1 MYFSFNDR
9 SLIYTPA
16 ELQSDYII
24 DNNISV
30 GTYKEMYDMMMLLST
45 IAPQLTSDIV
55 KQYVLKR
62 GKCHYHI
69 GNEIVSILTFH
80 KSATD
85 AYSGLHIRFYL
96 KTNNICL
103 YDLPVVKQEIDDL
116 TTLINLGP
124 GMVDKLKT
132 VGINNSIELDKYST
146 EDIIAKLA
154 KVNLVVDYIT
164 MYSIEG
170 AKSNLKISKLS
181 TERKKELR
189 LFYESIL

>member
-16 ELQSDYII
+16 ELQSAFLI

-30 GTYKEMYDMMMLLST
+30 GTYKELFDMMILLST
-45 IAPQLTSDIV
+45 VANKLTSDIV
-55 KQYVLKR
+55 KQYILNH

-69 GNEIVSILTFH
+69 GNEIVSIMTFH

-85 AYSGLHIRFYL
+85 TYSGLHIRFYL

-103 YDLPVVKQEIDDL
+103 YDLPVTNEKKDDL
-116 TTLINLGP
+116 TTLKNLGQ
-124 GMVDKLKT
+124 GMVAKLKAI
-132 VGINNSIELDKYST
+132 GINNSIELAQYST
-146 EDIIAKLA
+146 EDIVRKLISAKLT
-154 KVNLVVDYIT
+154 VDYIT
-164 MYSIEG
+164 LYSIEG